1 MLHVLLVK
9 LTHLLF
15 AFLALLAVART
26 PCLALLAV
34 ARAPCLALVAAFA
47 AMYMADNGTWRTNVY
62 LNVYVRLAVVDL
74 VCISL
79 STGRYHY
86 RQHHNHHHHYLL
98 HNFKYLRVYTI
109 IILLLQR
116 YDDLRC

>member
-15 AFLALLAVART
+15 AL
-26 PCLALLAV
+26 LALLAV

-47 AMYMADNGTWRTNVY
+47 AMYLVDNGTWRTNVY

>member
-15 AFLALLAVART
+15 ALLALLAVART
-26 PCLALLAV
+26 PCLAL
-34 ARAPCLALVAAFA
+34 VAAFA
-47 AMYMADNGTWRTNVY
+47 AMDMVYNGTWRTNVY

-98 HNFKYLRVYTI
+98 HNCKYLRVYTI

>member
-15 AFLALLAVART
+15 AFLALLAVAR
-26 PCLALLAV
+26 
-34 ARAPCLALVAAFA
+34 APCLALVAAFA
-47 AMYMADNGTWRTNVY
+47 AMDMVYNWTWRTNVY

-98 HNFKYLRVYTI
+98 HNS
-109 IILLLQR
+109 
-116 YDDLRC
+116 

>member
-15 AFLALLAVART
+15 ALLALLAVART
-26 PCLALLAV
+26 PCLALV
-34 ARAPCLALVAAFA
+34 EAFA

>member
-15 AFLALLAVART
+15 AFLALLAVAGT
-26 PCLALLAV
+26 
-34 ARAPCLALVAAFA
+34 PCLALVAAFA

>member
-9 LTHLLF
+9 LTHMLF
-15 AFLALLAVART
+15 ALLALLAVAGT
-26 PCLALLAV
+26 
-34 ARAPCLALVAAFA
+34 PCLALVAAFA
-47 AMYMADNGTWRTNVY
+47 AMDMVYNWTWRTNVY

-98 HNFKYLRVYTI
+98 HNS
-109 IILLLQR
+109 
-116 YDDLRC
+116 

>member
-15 AFLALLAVART
+15 ALLALLAVAGT
-26 PCLALLAV
+26 PS
-34 ARAPCLALVAAFA
+34 LALVAAFA

>member
-15 AFLALLAVART
+15 ALLALLAVART
-26 PCLALLAV
+26 PD
-34 ARAPCLALVAAFA
+34 LALVAAFA

>member
-15 AFLALLAVART
+15 ALLALLAVART
-26 PCLALLAV
+26 PYLT
-34 ARAPCLALVAAFA
+34 LVAAFA
-47 AMYMADNGTWRTNVY
+47 AMDMVYNWTWRTNVY

>member
-15 AFLALLAVART
+15 AFLALLAVAGT
-26 PCLALLAV
+26 PYLT
-34 ARAPCLALVAAFA
+34 LVAAFA
-47 AMYMADNGTWRTNVY
+47 AMDMIYNWTWRTNVY

>member
-1 MLHVLLVK
+1 MQMLHVLLVK

-15 AFLALLAVART
+15 AFLALLAVAR
-26 PCLALLAV
+26 
-34 ARAPCLALVAAFA
+34 APCLALVAAFA
-47 AMYMADNGTWRTNVY
+47 AMYMSDNGTWRTNVY

-109 IILLLQR
+109 IILLLQK

>member
-15 AFLALLAVART
+15 ALLALLAVAGT
-26 PCLALLAV
+26 PY
-34 ARAPCLALVAAFA
+34 LALVAAFA
-47 AMYMADNGTWRTNVY
+47 AMYLVDNGTWRTNVY

-98 HNFKYLRVYTI
+98 HNCKYLRVYTI